1 MFPLMSGPDKLL
13 GQTFSHY
20 RVLERLGA
28 GGMGVVYKAEDNRLH
43 RHVALKFLP
52 ENVSSDPSA
61 LARFQ
66 REAQAASA
74 LNHPN
79 ICTIYDVG
87 EENGQAFIA
96 MEFLQGSTLKQ
107 HITLHSITF
116 EMFVTLAIEIS
127 DALDAAHQ
135 KNIIHRDIKPANIFV
150 TDRGHAK
157 ILDFGLAKLHDD
169 QPSLAGLTAGA
180 TAAPAAT
187 PGAPGPTPAIAANTP
202 RPRDTSPETQITNTG
217 VIVGTAAYMSPEQT
231 RGNALD
237 RRSDIFSL
245 GSVLY
250 EAVTGQ
256 IPFTGPSTLAIL
268 HDIAT
273 GTPAPPSTLQPGL
286 PRTLDDLI
294 LRCLE
299 KDPALRPSRASEI
312 VQALKNLSSSSAAVG
327 ATPRASGRKSIAV
340 IPFQFRV
347 PSPDDQFLSVALADA
362 VANRLGSSPSL
373 VVRPTSSVIKYAN
386 GVTEWSKIATD
397 LNVDMV
403 AEGTIQKMGTRVR
416 VLVQVW
422 ELREGRSTHSAKI
435 DGDMSDLFSLQDNLA
450 DSVFTALTPRKY
462 EKSTSTDVPPAR
474 HPLAYELYLRT
485 VDRSMCFN
493 KFDLMAGIEMLE
505 RAIDLDP
512 DFGEAWG
519 LLSIICCQI
528 GMHLEPDPKWF
539 ERAEKAVNRTL
550 ELDPIN
556 CNALCSRAWISWSPG
571 RGFQV
576 RPALRAFNSAVK
588 INPSYYA
595 ARAYRAGLFLHYG
608 FHEFGLHDAD
618 EAILVAP
625 QFALS
630 HASKGF
636 IAQYEGDYELA
647 DHYYQQALE
656 CEPGLVHAN
665 IQGPLPHIYLGN
677 LGKAREVLR
686 RAQQMIPSET
696 QLTAIEGLIHAC
708 EGNFKRAEE
717 LADEAAKSKRS
728 VLHLHHMMHTAAE
741 VYAVCGKSD
750 KAIHELKRAAEIGL
764 PNHLAFEND
773 AHLRSIHT
781 HPDFLTFM
789 RELRRDHEQLRH
801 ELNLSGSSGIASR

>member
-1 MFPLMSGPDKLL
+1 
-13 GQTFSHY
+13 
-20 RVLERLGA
+20 
-28 GGMGVVYKAEDNRLH
+28 
-43 RHVALKFLP
+43 
-52 ENVSSDPSA
+52 
-61 LARFQ
+61 
-66 REAQAASA
+66 
-74 LNHPN
+74 
-79 ICTIYDVG
+79 
-87 EENGQAFIA
+87 
-96 MEFLQGSTLKQ
+96 
-107 HITLHSITF
+107 TF

-169 QPSLAGLTAGA
+169 QPSLAGATAGA
-180 TAAPAAT
+180 TVEAGPTAAPQSPASDTPPAAT
-187 PGAPGPTPAIAANTP
+187 LAAIAHL
-202 RPRDTSPETQITNTG
+202 RDSPGETQITNTG
-217 VIVGTAAYMSPEQT
+217 VIVGTASYMSPEQT
-231 RGNALD
+231 RGHALD

-256 IPFTGPSTLAIL
+256 SPFTGPSTLAIL

-299 KDPALRPSRASEI
+299 KDPARRPARASEI
-312 VQALKNLSSSSAAVG
+312 VQALKNLAIPSAAITQ
-327 ATPRASGRKSIAV
+327 TPRATGRKSIAV
-340 IPFQFRV
+340 VPFQFRV

-373 VVRPTSSVIKYAN
+373 VVRPTNSVMKYSK
-386 GVTEWSKIATD
+386 GDTEWSQIARE

-403 AEGTIQKMGTRVR
+403 AEGTIQKMGARVR

-422 ELREGRSTHSAKI
+422 ELREGRATHSAKI
-435 DGDMSDLFSLQDNLA
+435 DGDMSDLFTLQDNLA

-462 EKSTSTDVPPAR
+462 EKSSSTDVPPAR
-474 HPLAYELYLRT
+474 HPLAYELYMRA

-493 KFDLMAGIEMLE
+493 KFDLNNAIEMIE

-512 DFGEAWG
+512 DFAEAWG
-519 LLSIICCQI
+519 LLSMVCCQI
-528 GMHLEPDPKWF
+528 AMHLDPDPKWF
-539 ERAEKAVNRTL
+539 ARAEVAVNRTL

-588 INPSYYA
+588 INPNFFG
-595 ARAYRAGLFLHYG
+595 ARAYRAAIFFHYG
-608 FHEFGLHDAD
+608 FHDIGMDETN

-625 QFALS
+625 AFALPY
-630 HASKGF
+630 ASKGF
-636 IAQYEGDYELA
+636 IALYESDYELA
-647 DHYYQQALE
+647 DEYFQQALAR
-656 CEPGLVHAN
+656 EPGLIHAN
-665 IQGPLPHIYLGN
+665 IQIPLPQIYLGN

-686 RAQQMIPSET
+686 RAQQMVPSEP
-696 QLTAIEGLIHAC
+696 QLTACEGLIFAC

-717 LADEAAKSKRS
+717 LADEAATSTRS
-728 VLHLHHMMHTAAE
+728 VLHLHHMIHTAAE
-741 VYAVCGKSD
+741 VYALVGKPD
-750 KAIHELKRAAEIGL
+750 KAIHELKRAAGIGL
-764 PNHLAFEND
+764 PNHRAFEND

-781 HPDFLTFM
+781 HPDFLALT
-789 RELRRDHEQLRH
+789 RTLRRDHEQLRL
-801 ELNLSGSSGIASR
+801 ELDLSAPSSHP

>member
-1 MFPLMSGPDKLL
+1 MSSLMSGPDKFI

-43 RHVALKFLP
+43 RNVALKFLP
-52 ENVSSDPSA
+52 ENVSTDPSA

-107 HITLHSITF
+107 HISLHSLTF

-169 QPSLAGLTAGA
+169 QPSLAGATAASNAAPAPG
-180 TAAPAAT
+180 TAAPAPNTAHMCEA
-187 PGAPGPTPAIAANTP
+187 APAA
-202 RPRDTSPETQITNTG
+202 ETQITNTG
-217 VIVGTAAYMSPEQT
+217 VIVGTASYMSPEQT
-231 RGNALD
+231 RGQALD

-250 EAVTGQ
+250 EAITGQ

-286 PRTLDDLI
+286 PRSLDDLI

-299 KDPALRPSRASEI
+299 KDPARRPSRACEI
-312 VQALKNLSSSSAAVG
+312 VQALKNLSVPAAI
-327 ATPRASGRKSIAV
+327 AQTPRAAGRKSIAV

-373 VVRPTSSVIKYAN
+373 VVRPTSSVVKYSK
-386 GVTEWSKIATD
+386 GDTEWSQIARE

-403 AEGTIQKMGTRVR
+403 AEGTIQKMGSRVR

-435 DGDMSDLFSLQDNLA
+435 DGDMGDLFTLQDNLA
-450 DSVFTALTPRKY
+450 DSVFTALTPRKH
-462 EKSTSTDVPPAR
+462 EKSSSTDVPPAR
-474 HPLAYELYLRT
+474 HPLAFELYLRA

-493 KFDLMAGIEMLE
+493 KIDLLSAIEMVE
-505 RAIDLDP
+505 RAVDLDP
-512 DFGEAWG
+512 EFAEAWG

-528 GMHLEPDPKWF
+528 AMHLEPDPKWF
-539 ERAEKAVNRTL
+539 ARAEQAVNRTL
-550 ELDPIN
+550 DLDPIN

-588 INPSYYA
+588 INPNFYA
-595 ARAYRAGLFLHYG
+595 ARAYRAAIFFHYG
-608 FHEFGLHDAD
+608 FHELGMEDNS
-618 EAILVAP
+618 EANLVAP
-625 QFALS
+625 GFALPY
-630 HASKGF
+630 ASKGF

-647 DHYYQQALE
+647 DHWYQQALAR
-656 CEPGLVHAN
+656 EPALIHAN
-665 IQGPLPHIYLGN
+665 IQAPLPHIYLGN
-677 LGKAREVLR
+677 LGKAREVLH
-686 RAQQMIPSET
+686 RAQQMIPGEP
-696 QLTAIEGLIHAC
+696 QLAACEGLILAC

-717 LADEAAKSKRS
+717 LADEAATSKRS

-741 VYAVCGKSD
+741 VYALCGKPD

-764 PNHLAFEND
+764 PNHRAFEND
-773 AHLRSIHT
+773 SHLRSIHR
-781 HPDFLTFM
+781 HPDFLALT
-789 RELRRDHEQLRH
+789 RDLRRDHELLRH
-801 ELNLSGSSGIASR
+801 ELDLSTPSSPRM

>member
-1 MFPLMSGPDKLL
+1 MSGPDKLI
-13 GQTFSHY
+13 GQCFSHY
-20 RVLERLGA
+20 RVLERLGS
-28 GGMGVVYKAEDNRLH
+28 GGMGVVYKAEDTRL
-43 RHVALKFLP
+43 RRNVALKFLP
-52 ENVSSDPSA
+52 ENVSTDPSA

-96 MEFLQGSTLKQ
+96 MEFLEGATLKQ
-107 HITLHSITF
+107 LIAHRSVTF
-116 EMFVTLAIEIS
+116 EMFVTLGIEMA

-169 QPSLAGLTAGA
+169 EPSLAGATAGFTVA
-180 TAAPAAT
+180 TPASAHDAPNAAAEATLLRDTAA
-187 PGAPGPTPAIAANTP
+187 
-202 RPRDTSPETQITNTG
+202 ETQITNTG
-217 VIVGTAAYMSPEQT
+217 VIVGTASYMSPEQT
-231 RGNALD
+231 RGQALD

-250 EAVTGQ
+250 EVVTGQ
-256 IPFTGPSTLAIL
+256 SPFTGPSTLAIL

-299 KDPALRPSRASEI
+299 KDPARRPSRASEI
-312 VQALKNLSSSSAAVG
+312 VQTLKNLSVPSAAI
-327 ATPRASGRKSIAV
+327 AQTPRATGRKSIAV
-340 IPFQFRV
+340 VPFQFRV

-373 VVRPTSSVIKYAN
+373 VVRPTSSVMKYSK
-386 GVTEWSKIATD
+386 GDTEWSQIARE

-435 DGDMSDLFSLQDNLA
+435 DGDMGDLFTLQDNLA
-450 DSVFTALTPRKY
+450 DSVFTALTPRKP
-462 EKSTSTDVPPAR
+462 EKSSSTDVPPAR
-474 HPLAYELYLRT
+474 HPLAYEHYMRA

-493 KFDLMAGIEMLE
+493 TFDLNNAIEMLE
-505 RAIDLDP
+505 RAVDLDP
-512 DFGEAWG
+512 EFAEAWG
-519 LLSIICCQI
+519 LLSMVCCQI
-528 GMHLEPDPKWF
+528 AMHLDPDPKWF
-539 ERAEKAVNRTL
+539 ARAEVAVNRTL

-556 CNALCSRAWISWSPG
+556 CNALCSRGWISWSPG
-571 RGFQV
+571 RGFQI
-576 RPALRAFNSAVK
+576 RPALRAFNSAAK
-588 INPSYYA
+588 INPNFFG
-595 ARAYRAGLFLHYG
+595 ARAYRAALYLHYG
-608 FHEFGLHDAD
+608 FHDLGMDENN

-625 QFALS
+625 AFALPY
-630 HASKGF
+630 ASKGF
-636 IAQYEGDYELA
+636 IALYESDYEAA
-647 DHYYQQALE
+647 DHYFQQALAR
-656 CEPGLVHAN
+656 EPALVHAN
-665 IQGPLPHIYLGN
+665 IQAPLPQIYLGN
-677 LGKAREVLR
+677 FGKAREVLR
-686 RAQQMIPSET
+686 RAQQMVPGEP
-696 QLTAIEGLIHAC
+696 QLTACEGLIYAS

-717 LADEAAKSKRS
+717 LADEAATSTRS
-728 VLHLHHMMHTAAE
+728 VLHLHHMIHTAAE
-741 VYAVCGKSD
+741 VYALCGKSD
-750 KAIHELKRAAEIGL
+750 KAIHELKRAAGIGL
-764 PNHLAFEND
+764 ANHRAFEND
-773 AHLRSIHT
+773 AHLRPIHR
-781 HPDFLTFM
+781 HPDFLALM
-789 RELRRDHEQLRH
+789 RDLRRDHEQLRL
-801 ELNLSGSSGIASR
+801 ELDLSAQRQSSSGH

>member
-1 MFPLMSGPDKLL
+1 MPGPDKLI
-13 GQTFSHY
+13 GQTFSHF

-28 GGMGVVYKAEDNRLH
+28 GGMGVVYKAEDSRLH

-66 REAQAASA
+66 REAQSASA

-107 HITLHSITF
+107 HISLHSLTF

-127 DALDAAHQ
+127 DALDAAHH

-169 QPSLAGLTAGA
+169 QPSLAGLTVGA
-180 TAAPAAT
+180 TAASEAPAASA
-187 PGAPGPTPAIAANTP
+187 APPSPEATVVHL
-202 RPRDTSPETQITNTG
+202 RDAVAETQITNTG
-217 VIVGTAAYMSPEQT
+217 VIVGTASYMSPEQT
-231 RGNALD
+231 RGHALD

-299 KDPALRPSRASEI
+299 KDPARRPARASEI
-312 VQALKNLSSSSAAVG
+312 VQALKNLAVPSASVTQ
-327 ATPRASGRKSIAV
+327 TPRATGRKSIAV
-340 IPFQFRV
+340 VPFQFRV
-347 PSPDDQFLSVALADA
+347 PSPEDQFLSVALADA

-373 VVRPTSSVIKYAN
+373 VVRPTNSVMKYSK
-386 GVTEWSKIATD
+386 GDTEWTQIARE

-403 AEGTIQKMGTRVR
+403 AEGTIQKMGARVR

-435 DGDMSDLFSLQDNLA
+435 DGDMGDLFTLQDNLA
-450 DSVFTALTPRKY
+450 DSVFTALTPHKY
-462 EKSTSTDVPPAR
+462 EKSSSTEVPPAR
-474 HPLAYELYLRT
+474 HPLAYELYMRA

-493 KFDLMAGIEMLE
+493 KFDLMNAIEMVE
-505 RAIDLDP
+505 RAVDLDP
-512 DFGEAWG
+512 DFAEAWG
-519 LLSIICCQI
+519 LLSMVCCQI
-528 GMHLEPDPKWF
+528 GMHLDPDPKWF
-539 ERAEKAVNRTL
+539 ARAEVAVNRTL

-588 INPSYYA
+588 INPNFFG
-595 ARAYRAGLFLHYG
+595 ARAYRAAIFFHYG
-608 FHEFGLHDAD
+608 FHDIGMDENN

-625 QFALS
+625 AFALPY
-630 HASKGF
+630 ASKGF
-636 IAQYEGDYELA
+636 IALYESDYEAA
-647 DHYYQQALE
+647 DHYFQQALAR
-656 CEPGLVHAN
+656 EPGLIHAN
-665 IQGPLPHIYLGN
+665 IQIPLPQIYLGN
-677 LGKAREVLR
+677 FGKAREVLR
-686 RAQQMIPSET
+686 RAQQMVPGEP
-696 QLTAIEGLIHAC
+696 QLTACEGLIFAC

-717 LADEAAKSKRS
+717 LADEAATSTRS
-728 VLHLHHMMHTAAE
+728 VLHLHHMIHTAAE
-741 VYAVCGKSD
+741 VYAVCGKPD
-750 KAIHELKRAAEIGL
+750 KAIHELKRAAGIGL
-764 PNHLAFEND
+764 PNHRAFEND
-773 AHLRSIHT
+773 AHLRSIHR
-781 HPDFLTFM
+781 HPDFLALT

-801 ELNLSGSSGIASR
+801 ELDIPPASSSHV

>member
-1 MFPLMSGPDKLL
+1 MSSLMSGPDKFI

-43 RHVALKFLP
+43 RNVALKFLP
-52 ENVSSDPSA
+52 ENVSTDPSA

-107 HITLHSITF
+107 HISLHSLTF

-169 QPSLAGLTAGA
+169 QPSLAGATAASNAAPAPG
-180 TAAPAAT
+180 TAAPAPNTAHMCEA
-187 PGAPGPTPAIAANTP
+187 APAA
-202 RPRDTSPETQITNTG
+202 ETQITNTG
-217 VIVGTAAYMSPEQT
+217 VIVGTASYMSPEQT
-231 RGNALD
+231 RGQALD

-250 EAVTGQ
+250 EAITGQ

-286 PRTLDDLI
+286 PRSLDDLI

-299 KDPALRPSRASEI
+299 KDPARRPSRACEI
-312 VQALKNLSSSSAAVG
+312 VQALKNLSVPAAI
-327 ATPRASGRKSIAV
+327 AQTPRAAGRKSIAV

-373 VVRPTSSVIKYAN
+373 VVRPTSSVVKYSK
-386 GVTEWSKIATD
+386 GDTEWSQIARE

-403 AEGTIQKMGTRVR
+403 AEGTIQKMGSRVR

-435 DGDMSDLFSLQDNLA
+435 DGDMGDLFTLQDNLA
-450 DSVFTALTPRKY
+450 DSVFTALTPRKH
-462 EKSTSTDVPPAR
+462 EKSSSTDVPPAR
-474 HPLAYELYLRT
+474 HPLAFELYLRA

-493 KFDLMAGIEMLE
+493 KIDLLSAIEMVE
-505 RAIDLDP
+505 RAVDLDP
-512 DFGEAWG
+512 EFAEAWG

-528 GMHLEPDPKWF
+528 AMHLEPDPKWF
-539 ERAEKAVNRTL
+539 ARAEQAVNRTL
-550 ELDPIN
+550 DLDPIN

-588 INPSYYA
+588 INPNFYA
-595 ARAYRAGLFLHYG
+595 ARAYRAAIFFHYG
-608 FHEFGLHDAD
+608 FHELGMEDNS
-618 EAILVAP
+618 EANLVAP
-625 QFALS
+625 GFALPY
-630 HASKGF
+630 ASKGF
-636 IAQYEGDYELA
+636 IAQYEADYELA
-647 DHYYQQALE
+647 DHWYQQALAR
-656 CEPGLVHAN
+656 EPALIHAN
-665 IQGPLPHIYLGN
+665 IQAPLPHIYLGN
-677 LGKAREVLR
+677 LGKAREVLH
-686 RAQQMIPSET
+686 RAQQMIPGEP
-696 QLTAIEGLIHAC
+696 QLAACEGLILAC

-717 LADEAAKSKRS
+717 LADEAATSKRS

-741 VYAVCGKSD
+741 VYALCGKPD

-764 PNHLAFEND
+764 PNHRAFEND
-773 AHLRSIHT
+773 SHLRSIHR
-781 HPDFLTFM
+781 HPDFLALT
-789 RELRRDHEQLRH
+789 RDLRRDHELLRH
-801 ELNLSGSSGIASR
+801 ELDLSTPSSPRM

>member
-1 MFPLMSGPDKLL
+1 MPGPDKLI
-13 GQTFSHY
+13 GQSFSHY
-20 RVLERLGA
+20 RVLEKLGS

-43 RHVALKFLP
+43 RPVALKFLP

-66 REAQAASA
+66 REAQSASA

-87 EENGQAFIA
+87 EENGIAFIA
-96 MEFLQGSTLKQ
+96 MEFLQGATLKQ
-107 HITLHSITF
+107 HITQHSLTF
-116 EMFVTLAIEIS
+116 ENFVMLAAEIS
-127 DALDAAHQ
+127 DALDAAHH

-157 ILDFGLAKLHDD
+157 ILDFGLAKLHEDK
-169 QPSLAGLTAGA
+169 PSLAGATAVLGA
-180 TAAPAAT
+180 TAEAAA
-187 PGAPGPTPAIAANTP
+187 PGASAAAAHDST
-202 RPRDTSPETQITNTG
+202 RLRDSAETQITNTG
-217 VIVGTAAYMSPEQT
+217 VIVGTVSYMSPEQT
-231 RGNALD
+231 RGQNLD

-250 EAVTGQ
+250 EAVTSQ
-256 IPFTGPSTLAIL
+256 LPFAGPSQLAIM

-273 GTPAPPSTLQPGL
+273 GTPAPPSTMQPGL

-299 KDPALRPSRASEI
+299 KDPARRPQRASEI
-312 VQALKNLSSSSAAVG
+312 VTALKSLSTPSATIAT
-327 ATPRASGRKSIAV
+327 TPRAYGRKSIAV

-373 VVRPTSSVIKYAN
+373 VVRPTSSVMKYSN
-386 GVTEWSKIATD
+386 GATEWSKIATD

-403 AEGTIQKMGTRVR
+403 AEGTIQKMGSRVR

-422 ELREGRSTHSAKI
+422 ELREGRATHSAKI
-435 DGDMSDLFSLQDNLA
+435 DGDMSDLFTLQDNLA
-450 DSVFTALTPRKY
+450 DSVFTALAPRKP
-462 EKSTSTDVPPAR
+462 EKSSSTDVPPAR
-474 HPLAYELYLRT
+474 HPLAYELYMRA

-512 DFGEAWG
+512 DFGQAWG

-528 GMHLEPDPKWF
+528 GMHLEPDPRWF

-588 INPSYYA
+588 INPNFYA
-595 ARAYRAGLFLHYG
+595 ARAYRAGILFHYG
-608 FHEFGLHDAD
+608 FHELGVHDAD

-630 HASKGF
+630 QASKGF

-647 DHYYQQALE
+647 DYWYQQALAL
-656 CEPGLVHAN
+656 EPGLVHAN
-665 IQGPLPHIYLGN
+665 IQAPLPHIYLGN

-686 RAQQMIPSET
+686 RAQQMIPVEP
-696 QLTAIEGLIHAC
+696 QLIACEGLILAC

-717 LADEAAKSKRS
+717 LADEAAASKRS
-728 VLHLHHMMHTAAE
+728 VLHLHHMLHTAAE
-741 VYAVCGKSD
+741 VYALCGKSE
-750 KAIHELKRAAEIGL
+750 KAVHELTRAAEIGL
-764 PNHLAFEND
+764 PNHRAFEND

-781 HPDFLTFM
+781 HPDFLALT
-789 RELRRDHEQLRH
+789 RTLRRDHEQLRH
-801 ELNLSGSSGIASR
+801 ELDLSTPSAQLPH

>member
-1 MFPLMSGPDKLL
+1 MSSLVSGPDKLL

-20 RVLERLGA
+20 RVLERLGS
-28 GGMGVVYKAEDNRLH
+28 GGMGVVYKGEDNRLH
-43 RHVALKFLP
+43 RNVALKFLP
-52 ENVSSDPSA
+52 ENVSTDPSA

-87 EENGQAFIA
+87 EENGQALIA

-107 HITLHSITF
+107 HIAQHSLNF

-127 DALDAAHQ
+127 DALDAAHHR
-135 KNIIHRDIKPANIFV
+135 NIIHRDIKPANIFV

-169 QPSLAGLTAGA
+169 QPSLAGANA
-180 TAAPAAT
+180 ASRANAAPAPGTTAPTLDTTHLRDAAAT
-187 PGAPGPTPAIAANTP
+187 A
-202 RPRDTSPETQITNTG
+202 ETQITNTG
-217 VIVGTAAYMSPEQT
+217 VIVGTASHMSPEQT
-231 RGNALD
+231 RGQALD

-299 KDPALRPSRASEI
+299 KDPALRPSRACEI
-312 VQALKNLSSSSAAVG
+312 VQALKNLAVSSAAI
-327 ATPRASGRKSIAV
+327 AQTPRATGRKSIGV

-347 PSPDDQFLSVALADA
+347 PSPEDQFLSVALADA

-373 VVRPTSSVIKYAN
+373 VVRPTNSVIKYSK
-386 GVTEWSKIATD
+386 GDTEWSQIARE

-403 AEGTIQKMGTRVR
+403 AEGTIQKMGARVR

-422 ELREGRSTHSAKI
+422 ELREGRATHSAKI
-435 DGDMSDLFSLQDNLA
+435 DGDMGDLFTLQDNLA
-450 DSVFTALTPRKY
+450 DSLFTALTPRKP
-462 EKSTSTDVPPAR
+462 EKSSSTDVPPAR
-474 HPLAYELYLRT
+474 HPLAYEHYLRA

-493 KFDLMAGIEMLE
+493 KIDLISAIEMLG
-505 RAIDLDP
+505 RAVDLDP
-512 DFGEAWG
+512 EFAEAWG
-519 LLSIICCQI
+519 LLSIICCQF
-528 GMHLEPDPKWF
+528 GMHIEGDPKWF
-539 ERAEKAVNRTL
+539 ARAEQAVNRTL

-556 CNALCSRAWISWSPG
+556 CNALCSRAWIVWSPG

-588 INPSYYA
+588 INPNFYA
-595 ARAYRAGLFLHYG
+595 ARAYRTAILFHYG
-608 FHEFGLHDAD
+608 FHELGMEDNS
-618 EAILVAP
+618 EANLVAP
-625 QFALS
+625 GFALPY
-630 HASKGF
+630 ASKGF

-647 DHYYQQALE
+647 DHWYQQALAR
-656 CEPGLVHAN
+656 EPALIHAN
-665 IQGPLPHIYLGN
+665 IQAPLPHIYLGS
-677 LGKAREVLR
+677 LAKAREVLR
-686 RAQQMIPSET
+686 RAQQMIPGEP
-696 QLTAIEGLIHAC
+696 QLTACEGLILAC

-717 LADEAAKSKRS
+717 LADEAATSPRS
-728 VLHLHHMMHTAAE
+728 VLHLHHMIHTAAE
-741 VYAVCGKSD
+741 VYALCGKPD
-750 KAIHELKRAAEIGL
+750 KAIHELNRAAGFGL
-764 PNHLAFEND
+764 PNHRAFEND
-773 AHLRSIHT
+773 AHLRSIHR
-781 HPDFLTFM
+781 HPDFLALT
-789 RELRRDHEQLRH
+789 RDLRRDHEQLRL
-801 ELNLSGSSGIASR
+801 ELDVSAPSSSH

>member
-1 MFPLMSGPDKLL
+1 MSSLMSGPDKLL

-20 RVLERLGA
+20 RVLERLGS
-28 GGMGVVYKAEDNRLH
+28 GGMGVVYKGEDNRLH
-43 RHVALKFLP
+43 RNVALKFLP
-52 ENVSSDPSA
+52 ENVSTDPSA

-87 EENGQAFIA
+87 EESGQAFIA

-107 HITLHSITF
+107 HIAQHSLSF

-127 DALDAAHQ
+127 DALDAAHH

-169 QPSLAGLTAGA
+169 QQSLAGATAVLDA
-180 TAAPAAT
+180 TAAPAPVAT
-187 PGAPGPTPAIAANTP
+187 NT
-202 RPRDTSPETQITNTG
+202 RLRDTAETQITNSG
-217 VIVGTAAYMSPEQT
+217 VIVGTASYMSPEQT
-231 RGNALD
+231 RGLALD

-250 EAVTGQ
+250 EAITGQ

-286 PRTLDDLI
+286 PRSLDDLI

-299 KDPALRPSRASEI
+299 KDPARRPSRACEI
-312 VQALKNLSSSSAAVG
+312 VQALKNLSVPAAI
-327 ATPRASGRKSIAV
+327 AQTPRAAGRKSIAV

-373 VVRPTSSVIKYAN
+373 VVRPTSSVVKYSK
-386 GVTEWSKIATD
+386 GDTEWSQIARE

-403 AEGTIQKMGTRVR
+403 AEGTIQKMGSRVR

-435 DGDMSDLFSLQDNLA
+435 DGDMGDLFTLQDNLA
-450 DSVFTALTPRKY
+450 DSVFTALTPRKH
-462 EKSTSTDVPPAR
+462 EKSSSTDVPPAR
-474 HPLAYELYLRT
+474 HPLAFELYLRA

-493 KFDLMAGIEMLE
+493 KIDLLSAIEMVE
-505 RAIDLDP
+505 RAVDLDP
-512 DFGEAWG
+512 EFAEAWG

-528 GMHLEPDPKWF
+528 AMHLEPDPKWF
-539 ERAEKAVNRTL
+539 ARAEQAVNRTL
-550 ELDPIN
+550 DLDPIN

-588 INPSYYA
+588 INPNFYA
-595 ARAYRAGLFLHYG
+595 ARAYRAAIFFHYG
-608 FHEFGLHDAD
+608 FHELGMEDNS
-618 EAILVAP
+618 EANLVAP
-625 QFALS
+625 GFALPY
-630 HASKGF
+630 ASKGF

-647 DHYYQQALE
+647 DHWYQQALAR
-656 CEPGLVHAN
+656 EPALIHAN
-665 IQGPLPHIYLGN
+665 IQAPLPHIYLGN
-677 LGKAREVLR
+677 LGKAREVLH
-686 RAQQMIPSET
+686 RAQQMIPGEP
-696 QLTAIEGLIHAC
+696 QLAACEGLILAC

-717 LADEAAKSKRS
+717 LADEAATSKRS

-741 VYAVCGKSD
+741 VYALCGKPD

-764 PNHLAFEND
+764 PNHRAFEND
-773 AHLRSIHT
+773 SHLRSIHR
-781 HPDFLTFM
+781 HPDFLALT
-789 RELRRDHEQLRH
+789 RDLRRDHELLRH
-801 ELNLSGSSGIASR
+801 ELDLSTPSSPRM

>member
-1 MFPLMSGPDKLL
+1 MSPLMSGPDKLL

-52 ENVSSDPSA
+52 DNVSSDPSA

-96 MEFLQGSTLKQ
+96 MEFLQGSTLRQ
-107 HITLHSITF
+107 HIALHSITF
-116 EMFVTLAIEIS
+116 EMFITLAIEIS

-135 KNIIHRDIKPANIFV
+135 KNIIHRDIKPANILV

-169 QPSLAGLTAGA
+169 QPSLAGLTAEA
-180 TAAPAAT
+180 TAVPESAAAAT
-187 PGAPGPTPAIAANTP
+187 LAADTP
-202 RPRDTSPETQITNTG
+202 RSRDTAPETQITNTG
-217 VIVGTAAYMSPEQT
+217 VIVGTASYMSPEQT
-231 RGNALD
+231 RGHALD

-256 IPFTGPSTLAIL
+256 VPFTGPSTLAIL

-299 KDPALRPSRASEI
+299 KDPARRPSRACEI
-312 VQALKNLSSSSAAVG
+312 VQSLKNLSVPSTTIAQ
-327 ATPRASGRKSIAV
+327 TPRAAGRKSIAV

-373 VVRPTSSVIKYAN
+373 VVRPTSTVVKYSK
-386 GVTEWSKIATD
+386 GDTEWSQVARE

-403 AEGTIQKMGTRVR
+403 AEGTIQKIGTRVR

-422 ELREGRSTHSAKI
+422 ELREGRATHSAKI
-435 DGDMSDLFSLQDNLA
+435 DGDMGDLFTLQDNLA
-450 DSVFTALTPRKY
+450 DSVFAALNPRKP
-462 EKSTSTDVPPAR
+462 EKSSSTDVPAAR
-474 HPLAYELYLRT
+474 HPLAYELYMRA

-512 DFGEAWG
+512 DFADAYG
-519 LLSIICCQI
+519 LLSAVCCQI

-539 ERAEKAVNRTL
+539 VRAEEAVNRTL

-588 INPSYYA
+588 INPNFYA
-595 ARAYRAGLFLHYG
+595 ARAYRAAIFFHYG
-608 FHEFGLHDAD
+608 FHELGMEDSN
-618 EAILVAP
+618 EATLVAP
-625 QFALS
+625 AFALS
-630 HASKGF
+630 WASKGF

-647 DHYYQQALE
+647 EHYYQEAFAR
-656 CEPGLVHAN
+656 EPGLIHAN
-665 IQGPLPHIYLGN
+665 IQSPLPHIYLGN
-677 LGKAREVLR
+677 LGKAREALLR
-686 RAQQMIPSET
+686 AKKMIPDEP
-696 QLTAIEGLIHAC
+696 QLTAVEGLILAC
-708 EGNFKRAEE
+708 EGHFKRAEE

-741 VYAVCGKSD
+741 VYALCGKPD
-750 KAIHELKRAAEIGL
+750 KAIHELNRAAEIGL
-764 PNHLAFEND
+764 PNHRAFEND
-773 AHLRSIHT
+773 AHLGSIRSN
-781 HPDFLTFM
+781 PDFLALM
-789 RELRRDHEQLRH
+789 RTLRHDHELLRH
-801 ELNLSGSSGIASR
+801 ELNLSNPGTSL